1 MMSRFLNPISKSITT
16 VLCPKRA
23 RPEEIAAEEVVLPTP
38 PLPDVIT
45 IILVNAEP
53 FLLFYLFD
61 STQYLT
67 NSVHAIEQLMQVP
80 VYLY

>member
-1 MMSRFLNPISKSITT
+1 M
-16 VLCPKRA
+16 A

-53 FLLFYLFD
+53 FLFYD
-61 STQYLT
+61 STQYLII
-67 NSVHAIEQLMQVP
+67 SVHGIDQIIQAVKAY
-80 VYLY
+80 YLIFFFRASLKCLFSSD

>member
-1 MMSRFLNPISKSITT
+1 MSKSITT

-23 RPEEIAAEEVVLPTP
+23 RPEEIAADEVVFPTP

-45 IILVNAEP
+45 IILANAEP
-53 FLLFYLFD
+53 FLFFD

-67 NSVHAIEQLMQVP
+67 NSVHVNDSLIQDVKRFNHN
-80 VYLY
+80 

>member
-1 MMSRFLNPISKSITT
+1 MSKSITT
-16 VLCPKRA
+16 VLCPNKA

-45 IILVNAEP
+45 IILANAEP
-53 FLLFYLFD
+53 FLLFD

-67 NSVHAIEQLMQVP
+67 NSVHANQSLIQDVKSFKQN
-80 VYLY
+80 